1 MTTQGWGG
9 GGGEPW
15 DQAMHN
21 VQAAYRNAR
30 VTYNDPDEFA
40 DDSVTWKQLRPH
52 TVRAANVALVLTMA
66 AFVIVCCTCGIFL
79 NIGTSSQGD
88 LNTAAAATSGAFI
101 TPLIV
106 IGLAFI
112 AWIVSLFFPIKEPIA
127 EYALLVENR
136 AGAAPAVYGYML
148 QSAAQRALP
157 FPMAPVRIAG
167 QYLMSFG
174 DTRLQ
179 SLVAVQTYGTDLYF
193 GWTMWRS
200 RSTIILIGH
209 ALRDGFRAL
218 AGGAQYR
225 SAINGG
231 RTRALREITHSITRL
246 GVQSAI
252 AGLSATEETNR
263 LVATTPEAPMPPG
276 SQIAPPT
283 IAPVATVP
291 AQAQPV
297 TGAWPQ
303 VRPGYPTSAPPVS
316 APPVSGPPTY
326 DQQQPPV
333 SGPPTYGQQ
342 QPPVSGPPTYGY
354 GQQPPATP
362 TQ

>member
-9 GGGEPW
+9 PGGEPW
-15 DQAMHN
+15 DQALHN

-30 VTYNDPDEFA
+30 VTYTEPDEFA

-52 TVRAANVALVLTMA
+52 TVRAGNVALVLSLLVL
-66 AFVIVCCTCGIFL
+66 VIICCTCGLFF
-79 NIGTSSQGD
+79 NIGQQAQD
-88 LNTAAAATSGAFI
+88 LDTALAASTGSVLV
-101 TPLIV
+101 PMIV
-106 IGLAFI
+106 AGLAFV
-112 AWIVSLFFPIKEPIA
+112 AWCVSLFFPIKEPIA
-127 EYALLVENR
+127 EYSLLVENR
-136 AGAAPAVYGYML
+136 AAAAPAVYGYML

-167 QYLMSFG
+167 QYLLSFG

-200 RSTIILIGH
+200 RSTVLLIVH

-218 AGGAQYR
+218 AGGASYR

-252 AGLSATEETNR
+252 AGLAATEETNR

-276 SQIAPPT
+276 VQPIVPPT
-283 IAPVATVP
+283 IAPAAVYP
-291 AQAQPV
+291 PQYQQPV

-303 VRPGYPTSAPPVS
+303 VSAPPSS
-316 APPVSGPPTY
+316 APPASGPPYGT
-326 DQQQPPV
+326 QPP
-333 SGPPTYGQQ
+333 Q
-342 QPPVSGPPTYGY
+342 
-354 GQQPPATP
+354 
-362 TQ
+362 

>member
-1 MTTQGWGG
+1 MGTQGWGG
-9 GGGEPW
+9 AGGEPW
-15 DQAMHN
+15 EQAMHN

-30 VTYNDPDEFA
+30 VTYAEPDEFA

-52 TVRAANVALVLTMA
+52 TVRAANVALVLSLVT
-66 AFVIVCCTCGIFL
+66 FVIVCCTCGLFA
-79 NIGTSSQGD
+79 NIGSNAQDVDT
-88 LNTAAAATSGAFI
+88 LTAVGGASFLV
-101 TPLIV
+101 PAIV
-106 IGLAFI
+106 IALAFI
-112 AWIVSLFFPIKEPIA
+112 AWIVVLFFPIKEPIA

-136 AGAAPAVYGYML
+136 AAAAPAVYGYML

-209 ALRDGFRAL
+209 ALRDGFRAM
-218 AGGAQYR
+218 AGGASYR

-231 RTRALREITHSITRL
+231 RIRALREITHSITRL

-252 AGLSATEETNR
+252 AGLAATEETNR

-276 SQIAPPT
+276 SQIAPPA
-283 IAPVATVP
+283 IAPAMVVP
-291 AQAQPV
+291 THQPPV
-297 TGAWPQ
+297 TGGWPQ
-303 VRPGYPTSAPPVS
+303 VQPGYPTSAPPSS
-316 APPVSGPPTY
+316 APPSSAPPASGPPYYGT
-326 DQQQPPV
+326 QPP
-333 SGPPTYGQQ
+333 Q
-342 QPPVSGPPTYGY
+342 
-354 GQQPPATP
+354 
-362 TQ
+362 

>member
-9 GGGEPW
+9 AGGEPW

-30 VTYNDPDEFA
+30 VTYTDPDEFA

-52 TVRAANVALVLTMA
+52 TVRASNVALVLSLAT
-66 AFVIVCCTCGIFL
+66 FVIVCCACGLFA

-88 LNTAAAATSGAFI
+88 LNTLGAATGASVI
-101 TPLIV
+101 VPAIV
-106 IGLAFI
+106 IALAFI
-112 AWIVSLFFPIKEPIA
+112 AWIVALFFPIKEPIA

-136 AGAAPAVYGYML
+136 AAAAPAVYGYML

-209 ALRDGFRAL
+209 ALRDGFRAM
-218 AGGAQYR
+218 AGGASYR

-252 AGLSATEETNR
+252 AGLGATEETNR

-276 SQIAPPT
+276 SQIAPPA
-283 IAPVATVP
+283 IAPVMVVP
-291 AQAQPV
+291 VAPPQPV

-303 VRPGYPTSAPPVS
+303 VRPGYPASAPPVS
-316 APPVSGPPTY
+316 APPVSA
-326 DQQQPPV
+326 PPV
-333 SGPPTYGQQ
+333 SAPPQSAPPYGT
-342 QPPVSGPPTYGY
+342 QPP
-354 GQQPPATP
+354 Q
-362 TQ
+362 